1 MSLPLG
7 QFEQLVLTAVLS
19 LGESAYGVTIHAKV
33 EELSRPRRISRGAVY
48 ATLERME
55 EQHFLTSW
63 LSEPVAQR
71 GGRPRR
77 HYRLQK
83 AGEQALKDAART
95 GLRMYEIVAQS
106 LGGVPWMRPT

>member
-1 MSLPLG
+1 MTLPLG

-19 LGESAYGVTIHAKV
+19 LGEGAYGVTIHAKI
-33 EELSRPRRISRGAVY
+33 EELSRPRRVSRGAVY

-55 EQHFLTSW
+55 EKHFLTSR
-63 LSEPVAQR
+63 LSEPIAQR

-83 AGEQALKDAART
+83 SGEQALKDAART
-95 GLRMYEIVAQS
+95 GLRIYEVVAQN
-106 LGGVPWMRPT
+106 LGGVRWMPPT